1 MRLHKKISCFLLHV
15 VLTSILLCGAAQAF
29 QPFVVEDIR
38 VEGLQRISAGTV
50 FNYLPVK
57 VGQSMDEADSEDA
70 IKALF
75 KTGFFNDI
83 YLVRNGNILVIY
95 VTERA
100 AISSIEIEGNQ
111 DLDNE
116 ALLDGLEQIGL
127 AEGRVFDRSLLEKV
141 EQELRRQYFS
151 SGKYAVKINTTV
163 TPLDRNRVGILIDIS
178 EGRAAR
184 IKQINIIGNEVF
196 PDKELLG
203 TFALSTPNIFS
214 GYTKS
219 DQYSKQA
226 LSADLEILRTYY
238 LDRGYLKFQINSTQV
253 SITPDKKDIYI
264 TINIVE
270 GEQYKV
276 RVVTLS
282 GDLVV
287 PPEEIFPLININPGD
302 VFSRK
307 RVTGATEKVSSLLGN
322 QGYAFANVNTVPE
335 LDDEKHEVSL
345 GFFIDPGHRV
355 YVRRINIAGNTGTRD
370 EVVRR
375 ELRQMEGG
383 WFSAENVDRSRARI
397 SRLGYFEDVNVETQP
412 VPGTTDQLDV
422 NYSVSEVSSGSVSA
436 GLGFSQSAGLLFNA
450 SISQDNVLGS
460 GRRMS
465 LTFNNSE
472 FSQVYSFAYSN
483 PYWTVDG
490 VSRGFGAFFSKVDAD
505 EVNLA
510 DYTTDTRG
518 ADVNFGIPLN
528 ETDRFRFSLGYQG
541 LDIKSNIP
549 GDTVEQCIAGT
560 SILPCSEV
568 ALFIGKHGDTF
579 NDAVLTASW
588 SHDSRNRALFTDTGA
603 TQSLSLET
611 TFPGSGLEYYK
622 IDYRQ
627 QRFVPLTRDLTLSL
641 KGRVGYGDG
650 YGDYDQLPF
659 FENFFAGGTRS
670 VRGFRDNTLGPR
682 TRIEDDPLGGSFLLT
697 FSSEVFFPVPFL
709 DDSSGMRLGAF
720 VDVGNV
726 YKDFN
731 AFDAGDLRYSI
742 GLSGLWVSPLG
753 PLSVSV
759 ALPLNDEDD
768 DDVQNFQFNV
778 GSFF

>member
-1 MRLHKKISCFLLHV
+1 MRLHKKLSCFLLHV
-15 VLTSILLCGAAQAF
+15 VLTSLLCCGVARAF
-29 QPFVVEDIR
+29 QPFVVDDIR

-57 VGQSMDEADSEDA
+57 VGQSMDEADSEAA

-83 YLVRNGNILVIY
+83 YLVRNGNILVVY

-151 SGKYAVKINTTV
+151 SGKYAVKIDTTV
-163 TPLDRNRVGILIDIS
+163 TPLERNRVGILIDIS

-196 PDKELLG
+196 PDKELLDK
-203 TFALSTPNIFS
+203 FALSTPTLFS
-214 GYTKS
+214 RYTKS

-226 LSADLEILRTYY
+226 LSADLEILRTHY

-276 RVVTLS
+276 KVVTLS

-307 RVTGATEKVSSLLGN
+307 RVTGATEQVSSLLGN

-383 WFSAENVDRSRARI
+383 WFSAEKVDRSRARI

-422 NYSVSEVSSGSVSA
+422 NYSVSETSSGSVSA
-436 GLGFSQSAGLLFNA
+436 GLGFSQSSGLLFNA
-450 SISQDNVLGS
+450 SITQNNVLGS
-460 GRRMS
+460 GKRMS

-472 FSQVYSFAYSN
+472 FSRVYSFAYTN

-490 VSRGFGAFFSKVDAD
+490 VSRGFGVFFREVDA
-505 EVNLA
+505 EEANLA

-518 ADVNFGIPLN
+518 ADMNFGIPIN
-528 ETDRFRFSLGYQG
+528 ESDRFRFSLGYQG
-541 LDIKSNIP
+541 LDLTI
-549 GDTVEQCIAGT
+549 GTVSVNEQREVNKFIA
-560 SILPCSEV
+560 
-568 ALFIGKHGDTF
+568 KHGDSF
-579 NDAVLTASW
+579 DDAVLTASW
-588 SHDSRNRALFTDTGA
+588 VRDTRNSALFTDTGA
-603 TQSLSLET
+603 KQSLSLEVT
-611 TFPGSGLEYYK
+611 SPGSGLEYYK
-622 IDYRQ
+622 IDYNQ
-627 QRFVPLTRDLTLSL
+627 QRFVPLTRDLTLAL
-641 KGRVGYGDG
+641 KGRVAYGDG
-650 YGDYDQLPF
+650 YGDFDQLPF
-659 FENFFAGGTRS
+659 FENYFAGGARS
-670 VRGFRDNTLGPR
+670 VRGFRDNTLGPK
-682 TRIEDDPLGGSFLLT
+682 TQDFEDPLGGAFLLT

-720 VDVGNV
+720 IDVGNV
-726 YKDFN
+726 YEDYN
-731 AFDAGDLRYSI
+731 DFDAGDLRYSI